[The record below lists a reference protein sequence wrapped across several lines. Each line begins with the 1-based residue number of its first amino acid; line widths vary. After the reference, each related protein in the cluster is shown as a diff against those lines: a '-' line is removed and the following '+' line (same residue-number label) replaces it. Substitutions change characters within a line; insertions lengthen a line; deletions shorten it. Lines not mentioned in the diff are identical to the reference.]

1 MPHKPLHYERKIVH
15 GRWVDIN
22 PDTGLP
28 LSKKEKGERFRKHV
42 YKIYDKVIKT
52 PLGTW
57 KAPFRRSNLMP
68 SEDRRNMLKLSDVD
82 PALYGSDKKYFTVYE
97 AEQAMEADQ
106 KAVQKAQKNYHR
118 DNLIEQSRVIQERLK
133 KAQTDKP
140 LPSAELNEEI
150 KRLGEIQNELD
161 GKKSATDEDNVSRGL
176 EAAKQTKLSYDE
188 VLKMKRGKKRDEL
201 TLKHWES
208 KGYDFEGLSKH
219 DRRELAN
226 ELRIGHAWETG
237 KGSVMWKPDRGTLK
251 VFKQTREDL
260 TIKNTTEKNVVTP
273 PKTKLNINKDKPLE
287 RFNDPLLKDNYVA

>member
-28 LSKKEKGERFRKHV
+28 LSKKEKGKRFRDQLRLRDEKG
-42 YKIYDKVIKT
+42 IKT

-57 KAPFRRSNLMP
+57 KAPFRKSNWMP

-97 AEQAMEADQ
+97 AEQAMKADEE
-106 KAVQKAQKNYHR
+106 AVQKAMKGHR
-118 DNLIEQSRVIQERLK
+118 RHNLLEQSRVIQERLK

-140 LPSAELNEEI
+140 LPSNELNEEI

-161 GKKSATDEDNVSRGL
+161 GKKNATDEDNVSRGL

-201 TLKHWES
+201 TLKHWED
-208 KGYDFEGLSKH
+208 KGYDFEGLSKQ

-226 ELRIGHAWETG
+226 ELRIRDKEFTG
-237 KGSVMWKPDRGTLK
+237 TKGTFIHYGNKR
-251 VFKQTREDL
+251 FKQNKEAL
-260 TIKNTTEKNVVTP
+260 QIKNTTEKNVVTP
-273 PKTKLNINKDKPLE
+273 PDTKLQ
-287 RFNDPLLKDNYVA
+287 RFNDPLTEKNTFYS